1 MNRIINWLKQYDTS
15 VSNRGFAVFRIS
27 LSFFLLVLI
36 SSIYYYRPLIFNT
49 IPHIA
54 PNPFPAKLFISIW
67 AFVVLGLM
75 IGWQTRIMAVINYLF
90 VVIATFSFSNSGC
103 GSFNDDLLRIGSFLL
118 IIMPAKQS
126 SSIDNVLHTIKYG
139 QRQSHQTSYWNY
151 LAALFV
157 SLGLMYWAS
166 SLTKIH
172 SPMWNKGL
180 GLWIPAVMP
189 HNKWHGITFY
199 LNWQWAIKAAN
210 YLTVIWEFGLIFA
223 LFFKKIR
230 PYAAW
235 IGVIFHLVIAGIFP
249 FPLLCFGP
257 IPFYLLFV
265 NDSFWQKFKPG
276 SVEISINHNNP
287 KQIALARLT
296 LGLNINAI
304 VQHHYHSY
312 IIINQTK
319 YDNNWLAA
327 RVLLNFTFLGKVIA
341 FLIRF
346 ELVRLL
352 IDFVL
357 EEVIKLQTPEQAP
370 QPIISDKIRYAAL
383 GIFCFGLLSV
393 QTFYSS
399 YHFYSRLKGGV
410 TAVELKKFYA
420 VRKDISDYSLKPSN
434 LFRTLFGLN
443 ARGVFLDHS
452 LSGEKTVFAVIQKQH
467 NGDTL
472 WLPFFNESGYCMNLN
487 MNLAWSKYTF
497 NSVCSGTIPNPKELE
512 KVLWLWATK
521 NNIKTDSL
529 DFAVLKRTYHFP
541 STFQKDYHQL
551 LINLPWITEGNV
563 NWRKGIYTYTPLD
576 SL

>member
-1 MNRIINWLKQYDTS
+1 MNRIINWLKKFDTP
-15 VSNRGFAVFRIS
+15 VSTRGFAIFRIT

-54 PNPFPAKLFISIW
+54 PNPFPAKLFLSMW
-67 AFVVLGLM
+67 VLVALGLM

-118 IIMPAKQS
+118 IIMPTKQS
-126 SSIDNVLHTIKYG
+126 FSIDNVLHTIKYG
-139 QRQSHQTSYWNY
+139 QRQSNQTSYWNY

-166 SLTKIH
+166 SLTKIY

-199 LNWQWAIKAAN
+199 LDWQWALMAAN
-210 YLTVIWEFGLIFA
+210 YITVIWEFGLIFA

-230 PYAAW
+230 PNAAW
-235 IGVIFHLVIAGIFP
+235 IGVIFHLVIGSIFS

-265 NDSFWQKFKPG
+265 NDSFWQKFKP
-276 SVEISINHNNP
+276 SPVEIIINPNNP
-287 KQIALARLT
+287 KQNALARLT
-296 LGLNINAI
+296 LGLNINTV
-304 VQHHYHSY
+304 VQHHSQGYV
-312 IIINQTK
+312 IINQTE

-327 RVLLNFTFLGKVIA
+327 RVMLNSSLHGKVIA
-341 FLIRF
+341 LFLRF

-352 IDFVL
+352 IDFLL
-357 EEVIKLQTPEQAP
+357 EEVIRLQNPEQAS
-370 QPIISDKIRYAAL
+370 QPIISDKIRYGML
-383 GIFCFGLLSV
+383 GIFCVGLLSV

-399 YHFYSRLKGGV
+399 YHFYSRIKGGV
-410 TAVELKKFYA
+410 TTVELKKFYA

-452 LSGEKTVFAVIQKQH
+452 LSGEKTVFAVVQKQA

-472 WLPFFNESGYCMNLN
+472 WLPFFNQTGYCMDMN
-487 MNLAWSKYTF
+487 MNLAWSKYSF

-512 KVLWLWATK
+512 KVLWFWATK

-529 DFAVLKRTYHFP
+529 DFAILKRTYHFP

-551 LINLPWITEGNV
+551 LINLPWIPEGNV
-563 NWRKGIYTYTPLD
+563 TWRKGKYTYTPLD

>member
-15 VSNRGFAVFRIS
+15 VSTNGFAVFRIS
-27 LSFFLLVLI
+27 LSVFLLVLM

-54 PNPFPAKLFISIW
+54 PNPFPAKLFLSIW
-67 AFVVLGLM
+67 AVVVFGLM
-75 IGWQTRIMAVINYLF
+75 LGWQTRIMAIINYLF
-90 VVIATFSFSNSGC
+90 VVITAFSFSNSGC

-126 SSIDNVLHTIKYG
+126 LSIDNVLHTVKYG
-139 QRQSHQTSYWNY
+139 QRLSNKTSYWNY

-166 SLTKIH
+166 SLTKIY

-189 HNKWHGITFY
+189 HNKWHELTFY
-199 LNWQWAIKAAN
+199 LNWQWAHVAAN
-210 YLTVIWEFGLIFA
+210 YITIIWEFSLIFV

-235 IGVIFHLVIAGIFP
+235 VGVFFHLVIASIFP

-265 NDSFWQKFKPG
+265 NDKFWQKFKMH
-276 SVEISINHNNP
+276 SVEITINPNNQ
-287 KQIALARLT
+287 KQKALARLI
-296 LGLNINAI
+296 LGLNSNAI
-304 VQHHYHSY
+304 IQHHAQHN
-312 IIINQTK
+312 ITINQTE
-319 YDNNWLAA
+319 YTYSWLAA
-327 RVLLNFTFLGKVIA
+327 RVGLNSSLLGKVIA
-341 FLIRF
+341 FFLRF
-346 ELVRLL
+346 ELVRLF
-352 IDFVL
+352 IDFLL
-357 EEVIKLQTPEQAP
+357 EEVIKLQNPEQAP
-370 QPIISDKIRYAAL
+370 QPLISDKIRYGML
-383 GIFCFGLLSV
+383 GIFCFGLLAV

-399 YHFYSRLKGGV
+399 YHFYSRVKGGV
-410 TAVELKKFYA
+410 TVVELKKFYA

-452 LSGEKTVFAVIQKQH
+452 LSGVKTVFAVVQKQP

-472 WLPFFNESGYCMNLN
+472 WLPFFDQTGYCKNMN

-512 KVLWLWATK
+512 KVLWFWATK

-529 DFAVLKRTYHFP
+529 DFTILKRTYHFP
-541 STFQKDYHQL
+541 STFQVDYHQQ
-551 LINLPWITEGNV
+551 LINLPWIEEGNV
-563 NWRKGIYTYTPLD
+563 TWRKGKYTYTPID